1 MTNVRIDFEKTI
13 GGIKPMHAVN
23 NGPIEVNEVE
33 QSRGNSIDYRAA
45 GIPYARTHDS
55 TTCGRYGGPHAVDI
69 IAIFPDFKNSPYDE
83 DSYDFD
89 LTDDYLNS
97 IERVG
102 THVFFRFGATIEHER
117 KKYGTKVPADFNK
130 FAIVCEHI
138 IRHYNEGWANGFHLG
153 IEYWEIWNEPDG
165 KTSDGDQPNWSGTAE
180 EYYEMYSV
188 TAKHLKKRFPALK
201 IGGPAVSGM
210 NRKWITD
217 FFDYL
222 TADGSRVPLDFF
234 SWHGY
239 MNDPYRIKINSEYVR
254 EVLDRYGYGET
265 ESILNEYNF
274 ILNWTDRFVESIK
287 GIIGI
292 RGAAFTA
299 AAMSVGQANPVD
311 MLMYYD
317 ARPCSF
323 NGIFDFYTYA
333 KLKGYY
339 PFLYFSKLYKLGNC
353 AESNSSDSDV
363 FVTAASG
370 GNGKAFMITYYQND
384 GIEPENRGIRVDT
397 GIPGKWRV
405 SLTDKD
411 RDSDTF
417 EVITEDGL
425 LDFEF
430 KPNTFVLVES
440 I

>member
-153 IEYWEIWNEPDG
+153 IEYWEIWNEPD
-165 KTSDGDQPNWSGTAE
+165 
-180 EYYEMYSV
+180 
-188 TAKHLKKRFPALK
+188 
-201 IGGPAVSGM
+201 
-210 NRKWITD
+210 
-217 FFDYL
+217 
-222 TADGSRVPLDFF
+222 
-234 SWHGY
+234 
-239 MNDPYRIKINSEYVR
+239 
-254 EVLDRYGYGET
+254 
-265 ESILNEYNF
+265 
-274 ILNWTDRFVESIK
+274 
-287 GIIGI
+287 
-292 RGAAFTA
+292 
-299 AAMSVGQANPVD
+299 
-311 MLMYYD
+311 
-317 ARPCSF
+317 
-323 NGIFDFYTYA
+323 
-333 KLKGYY
+333 
-339 PFLYFSKLYKLGNC
+339 
-353 AESNSSDSDV
+353 
-363 FVTAASG
+363 
-370 GNGKAFMITYYQND
+370 
-384 GIEPENRGIRVDT
+384 
-397 GIPGKWRV
+397 
-405 SLTDKD
+405 
-411 RDSDTF
+411 
-417 EVITEDGL
+417 
-425 LDFEF
+425 
-430 KPNTFVLVES
+430 
-440 I
+440 